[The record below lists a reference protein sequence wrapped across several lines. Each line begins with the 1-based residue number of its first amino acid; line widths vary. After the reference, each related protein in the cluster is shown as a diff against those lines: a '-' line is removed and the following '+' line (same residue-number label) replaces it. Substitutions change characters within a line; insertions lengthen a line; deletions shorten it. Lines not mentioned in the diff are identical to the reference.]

1 MVGSQAGHR
10 GAGPEGD
17 IVDGV
22 DAERA
27 GGEPAWE
34 EVHADGI
41 YSLDLDNL
49 GGGAEGGD
57 WNVPYPIQHPWPVS
71 RGTGATTTPRPSVV
85 EPSGVSPCRQQPSAS
100 IDNESKG
107 IVCSGQASSD
117 QELRAVGVVSD
128 DSLPSGT
135 AFVAGLCGVEA
146 AGFPSTMERVRIP
159 ALRGPGSAVGNE
171 ESDEDPDDEVERRS
185 KTAIEGAISSVGGR
199 KGHGREGGLCKA
211 SSGLLSHLRRS
222 IRRRV
227 RSIPYA
233 STPGSKAPDR
243 RIGAGLEGAQFMS
256 GRSHSNGRSAPVP
269 ARVGVLFSGG
279 LDSVVLAAMLAEGGG
294 DGDGGPAVPEGEA
307 IDLINVCFDR

>member
-1 MVGSQAGHR
+1 MVGSEAGHR

-17 IVDGV
+17 HVDGV
-22 DAERA
+22 DAKRA

-34 EVHADGI
+34 EVQADGI

-49 GGGAEGGD
+49 GGGAEGED
-57 WNVPYPIQHPWPVS
+57 WNVPSPIQHPWPVS

-85 EPSGVSPCRQQPSAS
+85 EPSGVSHYRQRPSAS

-107 IVCSGQASSD
+107 IVSSGQAGSD
-117 QELRAVGVVSD
+117 LELRAVGVVS
-128 DSLPSGT
+128 SNGLPSGT

-146 AGFPSTMERVRIP
+146 AGLASTLERARIP
-159 ALRGPGSAVGNE
+159 ASSCPGSVVGNE
-171 ESDEDPDDEVERRS
+171 ASDEDPDDKVEKRS
-185 KTAIEGAISSVGGR
+185 KTALEGASVGGR
-199 KGHGREGGLCKA
+199 RGHGPERALCKA

-243 RIGAGLEGAQFMS
+243 RIGGGLEGAQFMP
-256 GRSHSNGRSAPVP
+256 GISHSVGGSAAVP

-307 IDLINVCFDR
+307 IDLVNVCFDR